1 MSLPG
6 VWGEK
11 GYAVVGGEEVGG
23 KSDVGGLGTSMT
35 AVRVYIS
42 RACGEETVSGMG
54 GIIFGR
60 WETESD

>member
-1 MSLPG
+1 M
-6 VWGEK
+6 
-11 GYAVVGGEEVGG
+11 GYGLVVGEVLVG

-42 RACGEETVSGMG
+42 SACGEETVSGMR

-60 WETESD
+60 WETERLKMVDVGCE